1 MNLPVNRNR
10 TEEPKQDFLEDTLLV
25 FRPGN
30 FPWLIKPIQARTPF
44 KCAISG
50 DSISPGQYVYRC
62 FDRPVRLSP
71 YGPARCL
78 VKHARKNGDAILPEG
93 YFAAPVPSCEAL
105 QAKFVGLE
113 TKRVKRLAVAAVA
126 QLNDH
131 AIAGSLT
138 PKKG

>member
-1 MNLPVNRNR
+1 MNLPVNRSKQ
-10 TEEPKQDFLEDTLLV
+10 EPRQDFLEDTLLV

-50 DSISPGQYVYRC
+50 DTISPGQYVYRC

-71 YGPARCL
+71 YGDARCL
-78 VKHARKNGDAILPEG
+78 VRHARKKGDAILPEG

-105 QAKFVGLE
+105 QAKFSSVE
-113 TKRVKRLAVAAVA
+113 ARRVKALSGAAVSSIENA
-126 QLNDH
+126 L
-131 AIAGSLT
+131 IAGSLT
-138 PKKG
+138 QKKG